1 MFLKL
6 NNGIWI
12 LLIYVIDINI
22 TIQNIAFMLMVK
34 KIIYDFVIFLK
45 GIMMW
50 YLLKWVEEN
59 PFFFISSVS
68 RPPPNCPVKKEGLIL
83 YCPNK
88 GEYTCKFEWCRNY
101 LVKLFFT
108 LDSTYNIM
116 IKKTPFLCRL
126 KCCMYKWIL
135 MIDKKNTHPHSWQ
148 DYNSPHIEKANK
160 IAIIETCQINALR
173 PCFECKYF

>member
-1 MFLKL
+1 MA
-6 NNGIWI
+6 WI

-34 KIIYDFVIFLK
+34 KIHVIYDFVIFFK
-45 GIMMW
+45 GIMIW

-108 LDSTYNIM
+108 LDSTYNI
-116 IKKTPFLCRL
+116 IIEKKKTFLCRL

-135 MIDKKNTHPHSWQ
+135 MIDKKITHPHSWQ
-148 DYNSPHIEKANK
+148 D
-160 IAIIETCQINALR
+160 
-173 PCFECKYF
+173 